1 MKGVLARLLGALV
14 LAALLGV
21 EAIPVAAAPASAACS
36 VVLDVANPAAGV
48 RVARGRLN
56 ISGVAYDKNART
68 GTGVDMVTAFLGD
81 RDLGG
86 GSAGRPGG
94 YIGAATLGL
103 ANPNTASGQFSKAGF
118 NLKTL
123 SLRKGAWTL
132 FIYARGGNCESVV
145 TIPIKV
151 DVK

>member
-1 MKGVLARLLGALV
+1 MKGVLARLIGALA

-48 RVARGRLN
+48 RVPRGRLN

-86 GSAGRPGG
+86 SAGRPGG
-94 YIGAATLGL
+94 YLGAATLGL
-103 ANPNTASGQFSKAGF
+103 ANPNMASGQFSKAGF

-123 SLRKGAWTL
+123 SLRKGKWTL

-151 DVK
+151 DVN